1 MEKIYSQDNRDI
13 KLAVE
18 LYKNNELS
26 KAYEKLLKLANAG
39 SARAQ
44 YAVAMLHYDGK
55 GCEKDH
61 MITLHYLRLSAMQKF
76 RPAIFH
82 YSLLTGEG
90 KTSQIILLG
99 FEMAIEGSNLG
110 FTDLVEFCMG
120 SAS

>member
-1 MEKIYSQDNRDI
+1 MEKIYSQDNQNI

-18 LYKNNELS
+18 LYKNKEFS
-26 KAYEKLLKLANAG
+26 KAYEKLLKLANTG

-61 MITLHYLRLSAMQKF
+61 MKTLHYLRLSATQKF
-76 RPAIFH
+76 RPAVFH

-90 KTSQIILLG
+90 ETFQIIVLG
-99 FEMAIEGSNLG
+99 FDIAIEGTNLG